1 MRRLLV
7 VIAVALGA
15 VIAYLALRAPQQSDE
30 QQIRALVGRV
40 QAAVEEKRIG
50 DVVAELSEN
59 YTDSAGNRREAVKG
73 YLFLALRRYETVGS
87 LLQINAL
94 TIDGDAA
101 NVKLTAFVW
110 SGRRG
115 EIIPQNADRMDF
127 DLDLARAEGWK
138 IERATFDRNFIV
150 Q

>member
-1 MRRLLV
+1 MKRLIV
-7 VIAVALGA
+7 VIAVALCA
-15 VIAYLALRAPQQSDE
+15 VIAYFALRAPEESDE
-30 QQIRALVGRV
+30 RQIRALVGRV

-50 DVVAELSEN
+50 DVVAELSES
-59 YTDSAGNRREAVKG
+59 YTDSAGNRRDAVKG

-87 LLQINAL
+87 LLQINTL
-94 TIDGDAA
+94 TIEGAA
-101 NVKLTAFVW
+101 ASVKLTAFVW

-127 DLDLARAEGWK
+127 DLDLARRDGWK
-138 IERATFDRNFIV
+138 IERATFNRNLIV